1 MPIVRIRDAKPD
13 DYQALLVIGH
23 KFFEVNAYRHHS
35 SIDEVSLLRTF
46 HQLASDHVL
55 LVVEVGDKVVGTAG
69 AFIAPLYW
77 NRDQL
82 QGLEAFW
89 WIDPEYRKDGLGR
102 TLRNSLKEAAHEKG
116 VKFWNMIALKESM
129 HDEVC
134 AQYEKAGMTHVESV
148 YMKVL

>member
-1 MPIVRIRDAKPD
+1 MYIREANPD
-13 DYQALLVIGH
+13 TDFDALLDIGH
-23 KFFEVNAYRHHS
+23 KFFAFNAYRHHT
-35 SIDEVSLLRTF
+35 ILHEESLLNTF
-46 HQLASDHVL
+46 SQLYVSGIL
-55 LVVEVGDKVVGTAG
+55 LVVEHEGKIIGTAA

-77 NRDQL
+77 NHSYL

-89 WIDPEYRKDGLGR
+89 WIDPEHRKCGVGR
-102 TLRNSLKEAAHEKG
+102 ALREQLQVVAKAKG

-134 AQYEKAGMTHVESV
+134 QQYEKDGMTHVETV